1 MHSATRWSR
10 IWLRA
15 ALSAWTAAIVLL
27 LAACATAGGGQVPR
41 WVSVPPSPSQQ
52 YSYFVGSGSDAGGAL
67 LGAQQR
73 AEASLVEEIVR
84 FVGGGTRS
92 KLTVAQ
98 AGELAR
104 FEQRVRSE
112 VSAPA
117 ASEERDVVVVD
128 RFVQHEG
135 AEVTVFLLG
144 RCLSGALRTAQERL
158 NTAVAGETGAAAA
171 SEPEREEPSGE
182 GTPFEAAR
190 AYIAAAIAAGG
201 SEGTDARV
209 ERAIRKAGEAI
220 GEINLEKLTDALH
233 GLIHKSLPS
242 PFRLRVTSADGSP
255 LSGVA
260 ILATYKTAQ
269 PSGSF
274 STVSDHLRT
283 DESGV
288 AELGLPPLTFIGSGK
303 VSMALDL
310 QAELAPLQGLGA
322 AYRPLVEGL
331 VQKVQAKRVEF
342 SYSVTSESTAVRT
355 GVLIVDVDGSGNFM
369 WGDATTSGVVEAL
382 APLGFMLT
390 TVPGNPSVVGIDDP
404 DLLMIVRNNFGGQF
418 RRVMLGQAAIT
429 AFRQE
434 AGGGYRVEVSGKLKV
449 TDLVTG
455 KILASASRVASATGA
470 TGVGAVNAAFG
481 DLGAQLA
488 IEIANRLP

>member
-84 FVGGGTRS
+84 FVGGGARS

-117 ASEERDVVVVD
+117 ASEERDV
-128 RFVQHEG
+128 
-135 AEVTVFLLG
+135 G

-269 PSGSF
+269 PSGSL

-449 TDLVTG
+449 TDLATG